1 MMKNN
6 FKKIDLANN
15 LSRKKGFSVLFSKKI
30 IDDLIETLIFGI
42 KNKNMSLKNIGS
54 FNKIYKSERMGRNPK
69 TKENFIIKSRI
80 TISFI
85 PSKKLIKYIN

>member
-30 IDDLIETLIFGI
+30 IDDLIETLIFGSI
-42 KNKNMSLKNIGS
+42 L
-54 FNKIYKSERMGRNPK
+54 Y
-69 TKENFIIKSRI
+69 I
-80 TISFI
+80 TYYLLGTI
-85 PSKKLIKYIN
+85 L